1 MNNYPLYCIIIHKI
15 SKDEGVLTMGKEKIV
30 LAYSG
35 GLDTSVAVKWLQDKY
50 NYDVIAVAL
59 DVGEGKDLEF
69 VKEKALKV
77 GAIKS
82 YVIDAKELFANQFV
96 LPALKSNLLY
106 EGKYPLISA
115 LSRPLIAKVLVNI
128 AEKEGA
134 IAVAHGC
141 TGKGNDQVRFDVAF
155 TALNPSLKI
164 VAPVREWAMSREE
177 EMKYA
182 KENGIPVP
190 VDIDNPFSIDQN
202 LWGRSN
208 ECGVLEDPWAE
219 APEEAYDLTVNPVDA
234 PDVPETIQITFKEGT
249 PVSLDGEALS
259 LDKLILKLNEIAGK
273 HGVGRIDHVE
283 NRLVGIKSREIYEAP
298 AALTLIAA
306 HQELEALTLPR
317 EVAQFKPIVEQK
329 LAQTVY
335 DGLWYSPLTNALKAF
350 IEETQAHVSGTVK
363 VKLYKG
369 HAQVVGRESAQSL
382 YDFDLATYNA
392 ADAFDHNAAL
402 GFIKL
407 WGLPTKVH
415 STVNQTY
422 VNKDEAIEKAILDV
436 KEAVKP

>member
-1 MNNYPLYCIIIHKI
+1 M
-15 SKDEGVLTMGKEKIV
+15 KDKIV

-35 GLDTSVAVKWLQDKY
+35 GLDTSVAIKWLQDKY

-69 VKEKALKV
+69 TKQKAIDV

-82 YVIDAKELFANQFV
+82 YVIDAKSLYAEEYV
-96 LPALKSNLLY
+96 LPSLQANLLY

-115 LSRPLIAKVLVNI
+115 LSRPLIAKILVDI
-128 AEKEGA
+128 AEEEGA
-134 IAVAHGC
+134 VAVAHGC
-141 TGKGNDQVRFDVAF
+141 TGKGNDQVRFDVSF
-155 TALNPSLKI
+155 TALNPELTI
-164 VAPVREWAMSREE
+164 VAPVRDWSMSREE
-177 EMKYA
+177 EIEYA
-182 KENGIPVP
+182 KAHNIPIP
-190 VDIDNPFSIDQN
+190 IDLDNPFSIDQN

-219 APEEAYDLTVNPVDA
+219 PPKEAFELTQDPVDA
-234 PDVPETIQITFKEGT
+234 PNEPQVVQITFENGK
-249 PVSLDGEALS
+249 PVSLDGKALP
-259 LDKLILKLNEIAGK
+259 LDQLILELNDIAGK

-298 AALTLIAA
+298 AAMTLIAA

-317 EVAQFKPIVEQK
+317 EVAEFKPIVEQK
-329 LAQTVY
+329 LAQAVY
-335 DGLWYSPLTNALKAF
+335 YGLWYSPLTSALQAF
-350 IEETQAHVSGTVK
+350 IKETQEFVSGTVK

-369 HAQVVGRESAQSL
+369 QAQVIGRESANSL
-382 YDFDLATYNA
+382 YDFDLATYNKE
-392 ADAFDHNAAL
+392 DSFDHEAAL

-415 STVNQTY
+415 AS
-422 VNKDEAIEKAILDV
+422 VNKAGSKFNSTEKVKLEV

>member
-1 MNNYPLYCIIIHKI
+1 
-15 SKDEGVLTMGKEKIV
+15 MGKEKIV

>member
-1 MNNYPLYCIIIHKI
+1 
-15 SKDEGVLTMGKEKIV
+15 MGKEKIV

-182 KENGIPVP
+182 KEKGIPVP

-415 STVNQTY
+415 STVNQTH

>member
-1 MNNYPLYCIIIHKI
+1 M
-15 SKDEGVLTMGKEKIV
+15 DKEKIV

-35 GLDTSVAVKWLQDKY
+35 GLDTSVAVKWLQDNY

-69 VKEKALKV
+69 VKKKALDV

-82 YVIDAKELFANQFV
+82 YVIDAKALFSNEYV
-96 LPALKSNLLY
+96 LPALQANLLY

-115 LSRPLIAKVLVNI
+115 LSRPLISKILVDV

-134 IAVAHGC
+134 VAVAHGC
-141 TGKGNDQVRFDVAF
+141 TGKGNDQVRFDVSF
-155 TALNPSLKI
+155 TALNPNLKI
-164 VAPVREWAMSREE
+164 VAPVREWAMTRDEE
-177 EMKYA
+177 IAYA
-182 KENGIPVP
+182 EAHGIPVP
-190 VDIDNPFSIDQN
+190 VDVNNPFSIDQN

-208 ECGVLEDPWAE
+208 ECGVLEDPWVE
-219 APEEAYDLTVNPVDA
+219 APKEAYDLTVDPVAA
-234 PDVPETIQITFKEGT
+234 PDEPQVVQIAFSQGK
-249 PVSLDGEALS
+249 PVSLDGEPLP
-259 LDKLILKLNEIAGK
+259 LEELILKLNDIAGK

-298 AALTLIAA
+298 AAMTLIAA

-317 EVAQFKPIVEQK
+317 EVAQFKPTIEQK

-335 DGLWYSPLTNALKAF
+335 DGLWYSPLTDALKAF
-350 IEETQAHVSGTVK
+350 IKETQTHVSGNVK

-369 HAQVVGRESAQSL
+369 HAQVIGRESAQSL

-392 ADAFDHNAAL
+392 GDAFDHEAAL

-415 STVNQTY
+415 AEVNQTHI
-422 VNKDEAIEKAILDV
+422 KQDEDSIEKVDLEIE
-436 KEAVKP
+436 EAVKQ

>member
-1 MNNYPLYCIIIHKI
+1 M
-15 SKDEGVLTMGKEKIV
+15 SKEKVV

-35 GLDTSVAVKWLQDKY
+35 GLDTSVAVKWLQDNY

-59 DVGEGKDLEF
+59 DVGEGKDLDF
-69 VKEKALKV
+69 IKEKALNV

-82 YVIDAKELFANQFV
+82 YVVDAKSIYAEQYV
-96 LPALKSNLLY
+96 LPALQANLLY

-115 LSRPLIAKVLVNI
+115 LSRPLIAKILVDI

-134 IAVAHGC
+134 VAVAHGC

-164 VAPVREWAMSREE
+164 VAPVREWAMSRDEE
-177 EMKYA
+177 IAYA
-182 KENGIPVP
+182 KEHGIPVP
-190 VDIDNPFSIDQN
+190 VDVDNPFSIDQN

-208 ECGVLEDPWAE
+208 ECGVLEDPWVE
-219 APEEAYDLTVNPVDA
+219 APKEAYELTVDPVDA
-234 PDVPETIQITFKEGT
+234 PDTPQVVQLTFEQGK
-249 PVSLDGEALS
+249 PVSLDGTSMPLE
-259 LDKLILKLNEIAGK
+259 KLILQLNEIAGK

-317 EVAQFKPIVEQK
+317 EVAQFKPMIEQK
-329 LAQTVY
+329 LSQTVY
-335 DGLWYSPLTNALKAF
+335 DGLWYSPLTDALKAF
-350 IEETQAHVSGTVK
+350 INETQQHVSGTVK

-392 ADAFDHNAAL
+392 EDAFDHEAAL

-415 STVNQTY
+415 ATVNQTHA
-422 VNKDEAIEKAILDV
+422 KKAISTEEAVVGV
-436 KEAVKP
+436 KEAVKQ